1 MRPEPV
7 FLPCSTAD
15 SVRFRGKG
23 RVLRFGSAVPSSSSP
38 PSATRLAQSA
48 GVVGVATMT
57 SRILGL
63 VREQVL
69 AYWFGASDAMDAY
82 RVAFRVPN
90 LVRDLF
96 AEGAMSAALV
106 PTFSGTL
113 ATDGRDR
120 AWRLGNS
127 VVNALL
133 VATGV
138 LVAGAIVFAPQL
150 VWLLAGDFGDV
161 PGKFELTVSLTRI
174 MAPFLILVALAAAC
188 MGMLNSLDVFFLPA
202 LSPAMFN
209 VASIVVGIAL
219 VPVGISAG
227 IDPIL
232 AMAIGTLVGGA
243 GQVLLQWPSLR
254 RLGFR
259 YRPVLDLRDPGLR
272 RVLVLMG
279 PGTIGLAAT
288 QLNVFVNTVVATG
301 QGTGAVSWLE
311 YAFRVMYLPIGLF
324 GVSIATATTPAVSR
338 LAATGDLATMRRTLA
353 SALALMLTLNVPATL
368 GLVALATPIVR
379 LLLERGS
386 FTAGDTANTAAAV
399 QLYALGLVGY
409 SVVKILSPT
418 FYALGRSRIPV
429 AVSVTSVL
437 LNAVLSVTTARWLGF
452 RGLALSASLAA
463 LFNAGVLAWLIRRAL
478 GGLEGRR
485 VAVTLLKVTVAGVV
499 MAAAAWWVQAQLE
512 RTVPGHAVLRDALRL
527 GVSILAGMAILAAS
541 AQALRIREFEDVRDA
556 LIGRLQRLRRA

>member
-1 MRPEPV
+1 M
-7 FLPCSTAD
+7 
-15 SVRFRGKG
+15 
-23 RVLRFGSAVPSSSSP
+23 PSSPSQ

-106 PTFSGTL
+106 PTFSQAL
-113 ATDGRDR
+113 ATEGRER

-127 VVNALL
+127 VINALL
-133 VATGV
+133 VATSVIV
-138 LVAGAIVFAPQL
+138 LAAVVFAPQL
-150 VWLLAGDFGDV
+150 VWLLAGDFADV

-174 MAPFLILVALAAAC
+174 MAPFLVLVALAAAC

-209 VASIVVGIAL
+209 VASIVVGVAL
-219 VPVGISAG
+219 VPLAMAAG
-227 IDPIL
+227 IGPIL
-232 AMAIGTLVGGA
+232 AMAIGTLVGGL
-243 GQVLLQWPSLR
+243 GQVLLQWPPLR

-259 YRPVLDLRDPGLR
+259 YRPTLDVRDPGLK

-288 QLNVFVNTVVATG
+288 QVNVFVNTVVATG

-324 GVSIATATTPAVSR
+324 GVSIASAAIPSLSTHAARSDLRALRDTVSKSLR
-338 LAATGDLATMRRTLA
+338 MM
-353 SALALMLTLNVPATL
+353 LMLNVPATL
-368 GLVALATPIVR
+368 GLMALATPIVG
-379 LLLERGS
+379 LIFERGA
-386 FTAGDTANTAAAV
+386 FTSAAI
-399 QLYALGLVGY
+399 QL
-409 SVVKILSPT
+409 
-418 FYALGRSRIPV
+418 FQHRF
-429 AVSVTSVL
+429 VL
-437 LNAVLSVTTARWLGF
+437 D
-452 RGLALSASLAA
+452 
-463 LFNAGVLAWLIRRAL
+463 
-478 GGLEGRR
+478 GRR
-485 VAVTLLKVTVAGVV
+485 VDIADTGCHGRYSFDVVRPGWGAG
-499 MAAAAWWVQAQLE
+499 
-512 RTVPGHAVLRDALRL
+512 RN
-527 GVSILAGMAILAAS
+527 
-541 AQALRIREFEDVRDA
+541 
-556 LIGRLQRLRRA
+556 